1 MSKMK
6 ITPVAYDNES
16 TYREDMISDTVFTA
30 STPFLIISSQ
40 PIPKDTNM
48 YFEFEITDYKE
59 NPLFRHLPLYVGIHK
74 EPSSGIFATDFSL
87 GSIYYTRRQDFETYE
102 QYNKS
107 AYSAHYKVP
116 TTKSRIPI
124 KGTIIGVGVNA
135 SRNQITI
142 YSDGKPFYSFRP
154 REFNLNEDGE
164 FYFAVA
170 SKVYADITGN
180 INFGTYPMKYRPE
193 GYWDMNQYY
202 VDRYIMMKD
211 LVGSINYSTG
221 NDEVDSYYANR
232 RPIGYDF
239 NSKVDIN
246 NIYAPLTNPHLR
258 DTYIQPNLGPSQLY
272 DPNNNDAFVIDSE
285 HQNPVDHAFLPYP
298 IPTDQKI
305 YFELQCKEAPLD
317 PGYIGVPLTVG
328 ITKVKDTTDYM
339 GKKEIGNKSFSIDLW
354 HKRYQY
360 HYANVQLGDKEIH
373 YPIRTVY
380 NPIPPMQPDIIG
392 IMLDLKEQTIS
403 VYTNHKL
410 FMKADL
416 NEYLG
421 YPDDT
426 RTFISAEKDQIFFN
440 SKDEV
445 YHLFIKAVP
454 DAFTGNGYV
463 IGNFGEPDNP
473 NLRYAGL
480 YDNID
485 VMTYWYYYNYGI
497 RYLASGDMNCIIT
510 TLPYNISVAK
520 TFSGMVYVKSKYDGN
535 DLDFSPGLNMMYGT
549 YNIVTDSE
557 EKANVPDLNPF
568 EFHELIYGHRYT
580 EDPYRYDKDLIIFGS
595 VNMKL
600 KDPMHRFI
608 NCRMKYKENWLNDG
622 NGVDLLTGKD
632 MIVEKLTPK
641 NMPEINGDFY
651 YINKYTINI
660 KQSDYQRIIV
670 TYKGKEYT
678 NSVEITAGDS
688 IEVKIEPVN
697 TEDNNGAFVTYKV
710 GELSYKGGTP
720 NNSMTITATPATI
733 DKFIVGLIPLN
744 ADWSPDGGQRL
755 YDFHP
760 EKQEATIRRKKI
772 KFPTIINK
780 VRVYFAH
787 HYRGDE
793 RGPLRD
799 ASNGINQLS
808 KVSIDKEFFDKT
820 NYDLRNDNRRN
831 VTRISSDLDG
841 GTTSYID
848 VIGLHYKIDK
858 NSVGHFA
865 ANDMVVPGIGITD
878 TEYHNW
884 FNTDYLSWS
893 NMPFNTF
900 KDNKGW
906 YDIPYTTIGITP
918 GKEYDLICFVNKY
931 KSRTYGFYIYYG
943 PEVTEEPKYYNL

>member
-164 FYFAVA
+164 FYFAIA

-221 NDEVDSYYANR
+221 NDEVDAYYANR

-239 NSKVDIN
+239 NTKIDIN

-426 RTFISAEKDQIFFN
+426 RTFISTEKDQIFFN

-485 VMTYWYYYNYGI
+485 IMTYWYYYNYGI

-510 TLPYNISVAK
+510 TLPYKINVAK

-549 YNIVTDSE
+549 YNIVTDTE
-557 EKANVPDLNPF
+557 QKANVPDLNPF

-608 NCRMKYKENWLNDG
+608 NGRMKYKENWLNDG

-831 VTRISSDLDG
+831 VTRISSDWDR

>member
-285 HQNPVDHAFLPYP
+285 HQNPVDYAFLPYP

-426 RTFISAEKDQIFFN
+426 RTFISTEKDQIFFN

-473 NLRYAGL
+473 DLRYAGL

-549 YNIVTDSE
+549 YNIVTDTE

-600 KDPMHRFI
+600 KDPLYRFI
-608 NCRMKYKENWLNDG
+608 NGRMKFKENWLNDG
-622 NGVDLLTGKD
+622 NGIDLLTGKD

-831 VTRISSDLDG
+831 VTRISSDWDG

-865 ANDMVVPGIGITD
+865 ANDMIVPGIGITD